1 MINCMFSENVL
12 SSLEIIFEP
21 RDGRHWERSFDQAFV
36 LASRDLAS
44 HQLVLLIYIL
54 ATHIRNRVVVILGYT
69 YANVRRNYAPHLIQT
84 TRVPPIAGP
93 CKAVKS
99 D

>member
-1 MINCMFSENVL
+1 MIYCMFSENVL

-44 HQLVLLIYIL
+44 HQLVL
-54 ATHIRNRVVVILGYT
+54 
-69 YANVRRNYAPHLIQT
+69 
-84 TRVPPIAGP
+84 VPPSSTFSRHIFDIAL
-93 CKAVKS
+93 
-99 D
+99 